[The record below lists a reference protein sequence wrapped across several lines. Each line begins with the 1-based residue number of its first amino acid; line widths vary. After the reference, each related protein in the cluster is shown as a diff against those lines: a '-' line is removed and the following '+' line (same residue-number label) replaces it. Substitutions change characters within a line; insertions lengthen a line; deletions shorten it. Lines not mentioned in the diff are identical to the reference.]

1 MKFITAFYRPIHH
14 TFAPHVDSR
23 TLTAT
28 LSLLLQPWKWKE
40 GRDRDELRT
49 ALAEQFHADV
59 SLFASGREGLL
70 ALLRALQL
78 KNGDEVIVQAYTCI
92 AVPNA
97 ITAAGCSPVYA
108 DVERE
113 TLNLN
118 CEDTE
123 HRITPRTRAII
134 CQHTF
139 GIPADTARLREIC
152 DRHNLFLIE
161 DCAHV
166 IPDASGSAPIG
177 VHGDFL
183 LLSFGRDKA
192 IFGITGGAILSRKP
206 EISARLKGEE
216 SRATPLGL
224 VRVKQ
229 LLLYPLVYSFARPFY
244 GTGLGKGFLAF
255 AKWVGALVPILSQEE
270 KEGRMAPVLHKLPNA
285 CAALALQSFQ
295 RLKELNDHRR
305 ALTALYLKEG
315 QKRGWLLLTGVTAG
329 LPLQKFPIFVKGA
342 DETRGELRNHNIH
355 LDDGWTGCV
364 ICPPGSNLASADYKP
379 GSDPE
384 AEAACEKILSL
395 PTHPTMTER
404 QAQYLA
410 ERLDPLLASPAQ

>member
-1 MKFITAFYRPIHH
+1 
-14 TFAPHVDSR
+14 
-23 TLTAT
+23 
-28 LSLLLQPWKWKE
+28 
-40 GRDRDELRT
+40 
-49 ALAEQFHADV
+49 
-59 SLFASGREGLL
+59 
-70 ALLRALQL
+70 
-78 KNGDEVIVQAYTCI
+78 
-92 AVPNA
+92 
-97 ITAAGCSPVYA
+97 
-108 DVERE
+108 
-113 TLNLN
+113 
-118 CEDTE
+118 
-123 HRITPRTRAII
+123 
-134 CQHTF
+134 
-139 GIPADTARLREIC
+139 
-152 DRHNLFLIE
+152 
-161 DCAHV
+161 
-166 IPDASGSAPIG
+166 
-177 VHGDFL
+177 
-183 LLSFGRDKA
+183 
-192 IFGITGGAILSRKP
+192 
-206 EISARLKGEE
+206 
-216 SRATPLGL
+216 
-224 VRVKQ
+224 
-229 LLLYPLVYSFARPFY
+229 
-244 GTGLGKGFLAF
+244 
-255 AKWVGALVPILSQEE
+255 
-270 KEGRMAPVLHKLPNA
+270 VLHKLPNA